1 MTVKRVSVKGQ
12 RWDGKIEIEHGLS
25 ANDKVVTS
33 GQLRLNDGSAVTLLP
48 KIHCLNLSLIR
59 LKVHKKA

>member
-1 MTVKRVSVKGQ
+1 MTVKRVSVKTGQ

-33 GQLRLNDGSAVTLLP
+33 GQLRLNDGSAVTP
-48 KIHCLNLSLIR
+48 VAQDTLSEP
-59 LKVHKKA
+59 VTNTAQGS